1 VRDPPGQ
8 LALASDDSGLLPAQA
23 RADLEEVTRAVDR
36 ATRLTRRLLGFSR
49 KQLLAP
55 RVFDVNA
62 LIAELEPMLAR
73 VLDERIAFAAHASA
87 TPARI
92 NIDPSVL
99 EGALVN
105 LAVNARDAMPNGGT
119 LTVDTSVRGEV
130 VTIAVRDSGMGMAPE
145 TLARAGEPF
154 FTTKGAGVGT
164 GLGLAMIYGSVE
176 QSGGSIQIESTPGAG
191 TVVHLL
197 FPLAGE
203 AEATGHE
210 HSTSE
215 PADAGRDATPTNL
228 RPVSVLVVEDEDP
241 LRRLLER
248 LLVRAGYQVTLA
260 RHGADALHIA
270 AAQEHPIELL
280 ITDLVMP
287 ELGGR
292 EVAEAL
298 RANDP
303 SLPVLF
309 ISGYDPDPVVLDAG
323 DHAPTA
329 FLAKPFTGSALL
341 AQVRGLAPARGDAA
355 R

>member
-1 VRDPPGQ
+1 
-8 LALASDDSGLLPAQA
+8 
-23 RADLEEVTRAVDR
+23 
-36 ATRLTRRLLGFSR
+36 
-49 KQLLAP
+49 
-55 RVFDVNA
+55 
-62 LIAELEPMLAR
+62 M
-73 VLDERIAFAAHASA
+73 
-87 TPARI
+87 
-92 NIDPSVL
+92 
-99 EGALVN
+99 
-105 LAVNARDAMPNGGT
+105 
-119 LTVDTSVRGEV
+119 
-130 VTIAVRDSGMGMAPE
+130 
-145 TLARAGEPF
+145 
-154 FTTKGAGVGT
+154 GT

-197 FPLAGE
+197 FPLAG
-203 AEATGHE
+203 AT
-210 HSTSE
+210 
-215 PADAGRDATPTNL
+215 DATAPEQSTPEELDAARGAAPANV

-241 LRRLLER
+241 LRRLVER
-248 LLVRAGYQVTLA
+248 ILVREGYQVTLA

-270 AAQEHPIELL
+270 PTLEHPIELV

-298 RANDP
+298 RASNP

-309 ISGYDPDPVVLDAG
+309 ISGYDPDPVVLDAS

-341 AQVRGLAPARGDAA
+341 ARVRELAPARGDAA

>member
-1 VRDPPGQ
+1 V
-8 LALASDDSGLLPAQA
+8 
-23 RADLEEVTRAVDR
+23 
-36 ATRLTRRLLGFSR
+36 
-49 KQLLAP
+49 
-55 RVFDVNA
+55 
-62 LIAELEPMLAR
+62 IAELEPMLAR
-73 VLDERIAFAAHASA
+73 VLDERIAFAAHPSA

-119 LTVDTSVRGEV
+119 LTVDTSVRGRIV
-130 VTIAVRDSGMGMAPE
+130 SIAVRDSGTGMDPE
-145 TLARAGEPF
+145 TLARVGEPF
-154 FTTKGAGVGT
+154 FTTKGPGVGT

-176 QSGGSIQIESTPGAG
+176 QSGGSVRIESSPGAG

-197 FPLAGE
+197 FPLASRDGDAVAPGQLPSGE
-203 AEATGHE
+203 YRAIDRAPAGHV
-210 HSTSE
+210 
-215 PADAGRDATPTNL
+215 

-241 LRRLLER
+241 LRRLVER
-248 LLVRAGYQVTLA
+248 ILVREGYQVTLA

-270 AAQEHPIELL
+270 GTLEHPIELL

-298 RANDP
+298 RARNP

-309 ISGYDPDPVVLDAG
+309 ISGYDPDPVVLDVSDQAS
-323 DHAPTA
+323 TA

-341 AQVRGLAPARGDAA
+341 AQVRQLAPLRGDAV

>member
-1 VRDPPGQ
+1 V
-8 LALASDDSGLLPAQA
+8 SDDSLLLPTQA
-23 RADLEEVTRAVDR
+23 RADLDEVTRAVDR

-55 RVFDVNA
+55 RVVDVNA

-73 VLDERIAFAAHASA
+73 VLDERIAFAAHLSP

-105 LAVNARDAMPNGGT
+105 LAVNARDAMPSGGT
-119 LTVDTSVRGEV
+119 LTVHTAVRGEI
-130 VTIAVRDSGMGMAPE
+130 VTIAVRDSGTGMDAE

-197 FPLAGE
+197 FPIASSD
-203 AEATGHE
+203 T
-210 HSTSE
+210 
-215 PADAGRDATPTNL
+215 DATAPEQTPSGEHAAASGTTTQSV

-241 LRRLLER
+241 LRRLVER
-248 LLVRAGYQVTLA
+248 ILVREGYHVTLA

-270 AAQEHPIELL
+270 STQEHPIELL

-298 RANDP
+298 RAINP

-309 ISGYDPDPVVLDAG
+309 ISGYDPDPVVLG
-323 DHAPTA
+323 SSDHAPTA
-329 FLAKPFTGSALL
+329 FLAKPFMGNALL
-341 AQVRGLAPARGDAA
+341 AQVRELVPARGDVD